1 MYGTVATPG
10 LPTTNL
16 KSVFTAM
23 GDLDNKRIVLGLSG
37 GIACYKTAE
46 LLRRL
51 QDQGGVADVVMTD
64 AATHFITPTTFQ
76 ALSGRPV
83 YTSAWDARI
92 PNSMAHINLTRG
104 ADAILI
110 APASADLIAKLVHG
124 LADDLL
130 TTLCLARGACP
141 LLVAP
146 AMNREMWEHPATQR
160 NVRQLALDGVIVLG
174 PGSGDQACGETG
186 DGRMLEPHQLLSE
199 LIAFFQPKVLAGR
212 HVLITAGPT
221 HERIDPVRVISNRSS
236 GKTGYALAQ
245 AAREAGARVTLVSG
259 PTALPCPW
267 GVERI
272 NVESARQMHSA
283 VMQHTGLA
291 DIFIAVAAV
300 ADWHVANASDQKIKK
315 VEGQAS
321 SGPPPLQ
328 FAPNPDI
335 LAHVAALPDG
345 PWCVGFAAETENL
358 HEYAAAKRRRKGIPL
373 LVGNLAQ
380 DAMDAD
386 TTTFILF
393 DDDGAHPQP
402 RLLKLHAARAL
413 IQAIAQ
419 RAPQR

>member
-1 MYGTVATPG
+1 
-10 LPTTNL
+10 
-16 KSVFTAM
+16 M
-23 GDLDNKRIVLGLSG
+23 GDLENKRIVLGLSG

-51 QDQGGVADVVMTD
+51 QDQGGIADVVMTE
-64 AATHFITPTTFQ
+64 AATHFITTTTFQ

-83 YTSAWDARI
+83 YTSAWDSRM

-104 ADAILI
+104 ADAVLV
-110 APASADLIAKLVHG
+110 APASADLIAKLAHG

-130 TTLCLARGACP
+130 TTLCLARGSCP

-146 AMNREMWEHPATQR
+146 AMNLEMWEHPATQR
-160 NVRQLALDGVIVLG
+160 NIRQLVADGVIVLG
-174 PGSGDQACGETG
+174 PGSGNQACGETG
-186 DGRMLEPHQLLSE
+186 DGRMLEPHQLLAE
-199 LIAFFQPKVLAGR
+199 LIAFFQPKVLSGR
-212 HVLITAGPT
+212 HVLLTAGPT
-221 HERIDPVRVISNRSS
+221 AERIDPIRVISNRSS

-272 NVESARQMHSA
+272 NVESARQMHAA
-283 VMQHTGLA
+283 VMQHVSDA

-300 ADWHVANASDQKIKK
+300 ADWHVANASEHKIKK
-315 VEGQAS
+315 IENQAS
-321 SGPPPLQ
+321 AGPPALT

-335 LAHVAALPDG
+335 LAEVAALPNG

-358 HEYAAAKRRRKGIPL
+358 HTYASAKRRRKGVPL

-402 RLLKLHAARAL
+402 KQHKQQAARAL

-419 RAPQR
+419 RATLR

>member
-1 MYGTVATPG
+1 
-10 LPTTNL
+10 
-16 KSVFTAM
+16 M

-64 AATHFITPTTFQ
+64 AATHFMTPTTFQ

-83 YTSAWDARI
+83 YTSAWDTRI
-92 PNSMAHINLTRG
+92 PNSMAHINLTRD

-110 APASADLIAKLVHG
+110 APASADLIAKLAHG

-160 NVRQLALDGVIVLG
+160 NIRQLADDGVIVLG
-174 PGSGDQACGETG
+174 PGCGDQACGETG
-186 DGRMLEPHQLLSE
+186 DGRMLEPHQLLAE
-199 LIAFFQPKVLAGR
+199 LIAFFQPKVLSGR

-221 HERIDPVRVISNRSS
+221 AERIDPVRVISNRSS

-245 AAREAGARVTLVSG
+245 AAREAGATVTLVSG

-272 NVESARQMHSA
+272 SIESARQMHAA
-283 VMQHTGLA
+283 VMQHTSQA

-300 ADWHVANASDQKIKK
+300 ADWHVANAADHKIKK

-321 SGPPPLQ
+321 SGPPALQ

-335 LAHVAALPDG
+335 LAEVAALPDG

-380 DAMDAD
+380 DAMEGE

-393 DDDGAHPQP
+393 DDNGAHPQP
-402 RLLKLHAARAL
+402 KLHKLQAARAL

-419 RAPQR
+419 RIP

>member
-1 MYGTVATPG
+1 
-10 LPTTNL
+10 
-16 KSVFTAM
+16 M

-64 AATHFITPTTFQ
+64 AATHFMTPTTFQ

-83 YTSAWDARI
+83 YTSAWDTRI

-160 NVRQLALDGVIVLG
+160 NIRQLADDGVIILG
-174 PGSGDQACGETG
+174 PGCGDQACGETG
-186 DGRMLEPHQLLSE
+186 DGRMLEPHQLLAE
-199 LIAFFQPKVLAGR
+199 LVAFFQPKVLAGR

-221 HERIDPVRVISNRSS
+221 AERIDPVRVISNRSS

-245 AAREAGARVTLVSG
+245 AAREAGATVTLVSG

-272 NVESARQMHSA
+272 NIESARQMHAA
-283 VMQHTGLA
+283 VMQHTGQA

-300 ADWHVANASDQKIKK
+300 ADWHVANAADHKIKK

-321 SGPPPLQ
+321 SGPPALQ

-335 LAHVAALPDG
+335 LAEVAALPDG

-380 DAMDAD
+380 DAMDGD

-393 DDDGAHPQP
+393 DDNGAHPQP
-402 RLLKLHAARAL
+402 KLHKLQAARAL

-419 RAPQR
+419 RIT

>member
-1 MYGTVATPG
+1 
-10 LPTTNL
+10 
-16 KSVFTAM
+16 M

-64 AATHFITPTTFQ
+64 AATHFMTPTTFQ

-83 YTSAWDARI
+83 YTSAWDTRI

-160 NVRQLALDGVIVLG
+160 NIRQLADDGVIILG
-174 PGSGDQACGETG
+174 PGCGDQACGETG
-186 DGRMLEPHQLLSE
+186 DGRMLEPHQLLAE
-199 LIAFFQPKVLAGR
+199 LVAFFQPKVLAGR

-221 HERIDPVRVISNRSS
+221 AERIDPVRVISNRSS

-245 AAREAGARVTLVSG
+245 AAREAGANVTLVSG

-272 NVESARQMHSA
+272 NIESARQMHAA
-283 VMQHTGLA
+283 VMQHTGQA

-300 ADWHVANASDQKIKK
+300 ADWHVANAADHKIKK

-321 SGPPPLQ
+321 SGPPALQ

-335 LAHVAALPDG
+335 LAEVAALPDG

-380 DAMDAD
+380 DAMDGD

-393 DDDGAHPQP
+393 DDNGAHPQP
-402 RLLKLHAARAL
+402 KLHKLQAARAL

-419 RAPQR
+419 RIT